1 MVDALDLKSNGGKT
15 PCGFDSRLRHKNNM
29 DEFDGENQKKGEKK
43 AFYVGLGT
51 IAGIILIIILTIFF
65 IKGCSSD
72 NETLKEA
79 QKNEAQPETTP
90 VIATP
95 AITEGSVAGEKSEAT
110 PTPAVKGKAYTV
122 ESGDTL
128 YEIGKK
134 FKVDWKKIAEA
145 NGIDNAAALKVGKEI
160 IIPSE

>member
-1 MVDALDLKSNGGKT
+1 M
-15 PCGFDSRLRHKNNM
+15 
-29 DEFDGENQKKGEKK
+29 
-43 AFYVGLGT
+43 GLAA

-79 QKNEAQPETTP
+79 QKDEVQSETTP
-90 VIATP
+90 IIATP
-95 AITEGSVAGEKSEAT
+95 AITEGSIAGEGSSAT
-110 PTPAVKGKAYTV
+110 PTPAVKGKTYTI

-134 FKVDWKKIAEA
+134 LKVDWKKIAEA

-160 IIPSE
+160 IIPE